1 MSYNGKTK
9 YNFKDGL
16 FTDLFE
22 NNPEALLELY
32 NALNGT
38 YYTDASKL
46 EIVTIKDSLFV
57 TMYNDVAFI
66 FSGVISLYEHQSTL
80 NKNMPLR
87 MLCYIAEEYQRIAE
101 QDPKSVYNSALIK
114 LPTPRLIVFYNGGK
128 KADDV
133 TELRLSDAFIN
144 KDVVPGI
151 ELTVTMFNINRGH
164 NQKLMESCRMLEEY
178 SEFVY
183 NVEKAGKMGT
193 DSKRH
198 INETIDYCI
207 KNNILSKYLR
217 ERRSEVLGSL
227 IREFDQ
233 EKYERGLREEGR
245 EEGRAEGRTEG
256 QHAYISTLL
265 KRFSPEKVAEL
276 LEIPLETVLD
286 VTGDND

>member
-1 MSYNGKTK
+1 MANKGKTK
-9 YNFKDGL
+9 YNFKDSL

-38 YYTDASKL
+38 DYTDASKL
-46 EIVTIKDSLFV
+46 EIVTIKNTLFV
-57 TMYNDVAFI
+57 KMYNDVAFV
-66 FSGVISLYEHQSTL
+66 FAGVISLYEHQSTF
-80 NKNMPLR
+80 NMNMPLR

-101 QDPKSVYNSALIK
+101 CNPKSVYNSTLIK
-114 LPTPRLIVFYNGGK
+114 LPTPRLVVFYNGGK
-128 KADDV
+128 QADDV
-133 TELRLSDAFIN
+133 TELRLSDAFVN
-144 KDVVPGI
+144 KDVEPGI
-151 ELTVTMFNINRGH
+151 ELTVTMLNINRGH

-183 NVEKAGKMGT
+183 NVENAGKMGAG
-193 DSKRH
+193 SKTH
-198 INETIDYCI
+198 LKETIDYCI

-245 EEGRAEGRTEG
+245 TEG
-256 QHAYISTLL
+256 QHAYICTLL
-265 KRFSPEKVAEL
+265 KKLSPDKVAEL
-276 LEIPLETVLD
+276 LEIPLETVLEMA
-286 VTGDND
+286 GDND